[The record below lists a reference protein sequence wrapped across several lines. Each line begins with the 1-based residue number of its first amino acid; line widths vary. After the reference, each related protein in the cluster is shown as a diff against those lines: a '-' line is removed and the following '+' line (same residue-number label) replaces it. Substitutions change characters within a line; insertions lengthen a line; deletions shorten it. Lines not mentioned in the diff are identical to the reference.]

1 MELMV
6 SIQKFRDQCRQG
18 LPWNN
23 KGSLHGKV
31 EVKTR
36 KPCIVETWALAY
48 GGNRLGD
55 GFLIKLD
62 CANKGK
68 C

>member
-1 MELMV
+1 M
-6 SIQKFRDQCRQG
+6 
-18 LPWNN
+18 
-23 KGSLHGKV
+23 

-36 KPCIVETWALAY
+36 KPYIVETWALAY

-55 GFLIKLD
+55 GFLIKPD

-68 C
+68 F

>member
-1 MELMV
+1 
-6 SIQKFRDQCRQG
+6 
-18 LPWNN
+18 
-23 KGSLHGKV
+23 V

-36 KPCIVETWALAY
+36 KLKPYIVETWALAY

-55 GFLIKLD
+55 GFLIEPD

-68 C
+68 F